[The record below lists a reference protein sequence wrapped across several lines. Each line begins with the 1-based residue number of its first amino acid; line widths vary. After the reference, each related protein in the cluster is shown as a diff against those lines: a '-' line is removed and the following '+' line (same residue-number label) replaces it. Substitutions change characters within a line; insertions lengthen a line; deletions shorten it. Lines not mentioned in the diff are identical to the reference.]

1 MPVWVVEKHGEILE
15 QWASLKDVLNG
26 KILMSL
32 SWLDTTKDNSTLESK
47 NPLFLPN
54 RKGISIY
61 ELGHSLM
68 FIHTYKQ
75 RFKANVCLSGVKTW
89 LKTLFKCFALD
100 TLCS

>member
-1 MPVWVVEKHGEILE
+1 MIIFLGNSDYLGYTSVPVWVVEKHGEILE

-54 RKGISIY
+54 QKGISIY
-61 ELGHSLM
+61 ELGQSLVL
-68 FIHTYKQ
+68 IH
-75 RFKANVCLSGVKTW
+75 F
-89 LKTLFKCFALD
+89 F
-100 TLCS
+100 

>member
-47 NPLFLPN
+47 NRLFLKFIFSKKATKIN
-54 RKGISIY
+54 KIFTVDMTLNKYCQIDVEDFVKFCGLLRKHK
-61 ELGHSLM
+61 L
-68 FIHTYKQ
+68 
-75 RFKANVCLSGVKTW
+75 
-89 LKTLFKCFALD
+89 
-100 TLCS
+100 

>member
-32 SWLDTTKDNSTLESK
+32 SWLDTTKDNSILESK
-47 NPLFLPN
+47 NPLLIPN

-61 ELGHSLM
+61 ELGQSLL
-68 FIHTYKQ
+68 FIHTFLK
-75 RFKANVCLSGVKTW
+75 RFRP
-89 LKTLFKCFALD
+89 
-100 TLCS
+100 

>member
-54 RKGISIY
+54 RKGIFMNQTTF
-61 ELGHSLM
+61 LL
-68 FIHTYKQ
+68 FNVHTLLNKG
-75 RFKANVCLSGVKTW
+75 LVKKYFLVFTR
-89 LKTLFKCFALD
+89 TIIVGD
-100 TLCS
+100 